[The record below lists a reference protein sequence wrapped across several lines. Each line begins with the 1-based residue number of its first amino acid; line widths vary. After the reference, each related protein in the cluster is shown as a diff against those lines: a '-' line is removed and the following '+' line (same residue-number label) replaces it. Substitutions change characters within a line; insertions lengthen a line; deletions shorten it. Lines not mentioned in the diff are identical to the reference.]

1 MTPQKKYNIDQH
13 TKDNLYKIIDMSFS
27 SRRKNIKNNLKKLDL
42 DWDVLDINPS
52 LRPEEISLDDYLK
65 ISKNLEN

>member
-1 MTPQKKYNIDQH
+1 MTPKKYNIDQH

>member
-42 DWDVLDINPS
+42 NWDVLDINPC

>member
-1 MTPQKKYNIDQH
+1 
-13 TKDNLYKIIDMSFS
+13 MSFS

-42 DWDVLDINPS
+42 NWDSLNINPG

-65 ISKNLEN
+65 IANNLEN

>member
-1 MTPQKKYNIDQH
+1 MTPQKKYNIDRH

>member
-42 DWDVLDINPS
+42 NWDVVDINPS
-52 LRPEEISLDDYLK
+52 LRPEELSLDDYLK

>member
-1 MTPQKKYNIDQH
+1 MTPQKKYNIDQL
-13 TKDNLYKIIDMSFS
+13 TKNNLYKIIDMSFS

-42 DWDVLDINPS
+42 NWDSLNINPG

-65 ISKNLEN
+65 IANNLEN

>member
-42 DWDVLDINPS
+42 NWDVLDINPS
-52 LRPEEISLDDYLK
+52 LRPEELSLDDYLK

>member
-1 MTPQKKYNIDQH
+1 MVKKAPFI
-13 TKDNLYKIIDMSFS
+13 TKNNLYKIIDMSFS
-27 SRRKNIKNNLKKLDL
+27 SRRKNIKNNLKKFDL

>member
-42 DWDVLDINPS
+42 NWDVLDINPS

>member
-1 MTPQKKYNIDQH
+1 
-13 TKDNLYKIIDMSFS
+13 MSFS

>member
-1 MTPQKKYNIDQH
+1 MTPQKKYNIDQL
-13 TKDNLYKIIDMSFS
+13 TKNNLYKIIDMSFS

-42 DWDVLDINPS
+42 NWDSLNINPS

-65 ISKNLEN
+65 IANNLEN